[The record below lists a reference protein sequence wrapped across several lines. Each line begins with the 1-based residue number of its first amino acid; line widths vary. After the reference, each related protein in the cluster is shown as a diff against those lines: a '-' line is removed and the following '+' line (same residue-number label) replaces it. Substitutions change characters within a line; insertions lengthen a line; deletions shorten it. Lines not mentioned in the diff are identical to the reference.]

1 MVILLL
7 YKHHFSVNCSSLL
20 TVEIKRAC
28 EERCIM
34 GKRNSFPGSSQHSKP
49 IWRLVSISTEET
61 RLFYSIQ
68 RLFICWKVFR
78 NHLNKCMEVSG
89 FLNLTEMICEKD
101 SHVGTL

>member
-7 YKHHFSVNCSSLL
+7 YQLYKHHFFVNCSSLL
-20 TVEIKRAC
+20 PRFFSAFKTNMAAREH
-28 EERCIM
+28 
-34 GKRNSFPGSSQHSKP
+34 F
-49 IWRLVSISTEET
+49 TEET

-78 NHLNKCMEVSG
+78 NHLNKCMEVLG
-89 FLNLTEMICEKD
+89 LLNLTEMICEKD